1 MRKNITLMMGLA
13 VLLTACQSKQQDTLV
28 VKLHE
33 NWMVS
38 SADGKQSYP
47 ATVPGNIFSDLMDN
61 EIIEDPFVGENEY
74 KVQWV

>member
-38 SADGKQSYP
+38 SADGKQS
-47 ATVPGNIFSDLMDN
+47 
-61 EIIEDPFVGENEY
+61 
-74 KVQWV
+74 